1 MTMRLLASPTSPY
14 ARLVR
19 VVLAEKRLLEK
30 IQVEMVDPWSSPH
43 ALLQVNPLSR
53 IPTLVTEHGVPLTES
68 ALIALYL
75 EHAFAEP
82 VLIPSHSLE
91 SVMRRLGLSQGILDA
106 AVAVV
111 ANRRFRGEEAD
122 ADPIVA
128 RRLAALPALLAKVE
142 EVAGG
147 DPAAPDLGDLALV
160 VALEYV
166 EFRLPELGWT
176 ERQPVLTGWW
186 EARRERPSLAGTRP
200 A

>member
-30 IQVEMVDPWSSPH
+30 IQVEMVDPWASPDS
-43 ALLQVNPLSR
+43 LVQVNPLSR

-75 EHAFAEP
+75 EHTFAEP
-82 VLIPSHSLE
+82 ALIPPHSLE
-91 SVMRRLGLSQGILDA
+91 AVMRRLGLAQGILDA

-128 RRLAALPALLAKVE
+128 RRLAALPPLLTKVE

-147 DPAAPDLGDLALV
+147 DAGAPDLGDLALV

-166 EFRLPELGWT
+166 DFRLPELDWIG
-176 ERQPVLTGWW
+176 RQPVLAGWW
-186 EARRERPSLAGTRP
+186 EARRERPSLASTRP
-200 A
+200 G